1 MRLKKTVEIAVAK
14 DQEVRQ
20 LLETVARNSQC
31 DLESIEHA
39 LRAAVLAAGTAILS
53 DLLAGIGSGRQ
64 QQPVLCSCGA
74 TMVSLGRKSKPLL
87 TILGE
92 VKFARSLF
100 QCPICKATRFPG
112 DEVLDVV
119 GTSRSPALRR
129 MMARAGSRAPFKEAQ
144 QDLAVYAG
152 INVSAKDVERVAE
165 AAGEAMELWDAH
177 ERFVLLEQLPAQN
190 QGKPTPLLYVTMD
203 GTGIPMVLPE
213 VQGRKGK
220 QPDGSAK
227 TREAKLGCVFTQTTT
242 DVDGWP
248 VRDPDSTSF
257 TGAIETAEVFGR
269 RIYAEAVRRGL
280 LHAQRVVVL
289 GDGAEWIRTLVELHF
304 PQATQIVD
312 LYHTREHVAAL
323 CKLLL
328 ASDPNSERSTRLRW
342 WKLLDRGQIETIT
355 AKAATL
361 LPKDQK
367 ARADA
372 LREIA
377 YLERNKERMRYAAF
391 RAQGL
396 FVGSGVI
403 EAGCKTIVGQRLKQ
417 SGMEWSVRGANAIL
431 SLRCMFV
438 SGKTE
443 EFWSQR
449 AA

>member
-1 MRLKKTVEIAVAK
+1 M
-14 DQEVRQ
+14 
-20 LLETVARNSQC
+20 ARNNQH

-39 LRAAVLAAGTAILS
+39 LRAAVLAAGASILS
-53 DLLAGIGSGRQ
+53 ELLAGIGSGRRQ
-64 QQPVLCSCGA
+64 EPVLCACGA
-74 TMVSLGRKSKPLL
+74 AMLSLGRKSKPLL

-92 VKFARSLF
+92 VKFSRSLF
-100 QCPICKATRFPG
+100 QCPLCAATRFPG
-112 DEVLDVV
+112 DELLDVV
-119 GTSRSPALRR
+119 GTSRSPGLRR
-129 MMARAGSRAPFKEAQ
+129 MMARAGSRATFKEAQ

-152 INVSAKDVERVAE
+152 VTVSTKDVERVSE
-165 AAGEAMELWDAH
+165 ATGEAMERWDAH
-177 ERFVLLEQLPAQN
+177 ERSVLLERPPEHHP
-190 QGKPTPLLYVTMD
+190 GKPSPLFYVAMD

-213 VQGRKGK
+213 LQGRKGK
-220 QPDGSAK
+220 QLDGSAK

-242 DVDGWP
+242 DEEGRP

-257 TGAIETAEVFGR
+257 AGAIETAEVFGK

-280 LHAQRVVVL
+280 LHADKVVVL
-289 GDGAEWIRTLVELHF
+289 GDGAEWIRNLVELHF
-304 PQATQIVD
+304 PHATQIVD

-323 CKLLL
+323 CKLLWTSD
-328 ASDPNSERSTRLRW
+328 ASAERTARLRW

-355 AKAATL
+355 AQAARI
-361 LPKDQK
+361 LPEDQK
-367 ARADA
+367 ARAAA

-403 EAGCKTIVGQRLKQ
+403 EAGCKTVVGKRLKQ
-417 SGMEWSVRGANAIL
+417 SGMEWSLKGANAIL

-438 SGKTE
+438 SGRTE
-443 EFWSQR
+443 EYWSQR

>member
-1 MRLKKTVEIAVAK
+1 M
-14 DQEVRQ
+14 
-20 LLETVARNSQC
+20 ARNNQH

-39 LRAAVLAAGTAILS
+39 LRAAVLAAGASILS
-53 DLLAGIGSGRQ
+53 ELLAGIGSGRRQ
-64 QQPVLCSCGA
+64 EPVLCTCGA
-74 TMVSLGRKSKPLL
+74 AMLSLGRKSKPLL

-92 VKFARSLF
+92 VKFSRSLF
-100 QCPICKATRFPG
+100 QCPLCAATRFPG
-112 DEVLDVV
+112 DELLDVV
-119 GTSRSPALRR
+119 GTSRSPGLRR
-129 MMARAGSRAPFKEAQ
+129 MMARAGSRATFKEAQ

-152 INVSAKDVERVAE
+152 VTVSTKDVERVAE
-165 AAGEAMELWDAH
+165 ATGEAMERWDAH
-177 ERFVLLEQLPAQN
+177 ERSVLLEQVAEHHP
-190 QGKPTPLLYVTMD
+190 GKLSPLFYIAMD

-213 VQGRKGK
+213 LLGRKGK

-242 DVDGWP
+242 DEEGRP

-257 TGAIETAEVFGR
+257 TGAIETAEVFGK

-280 LHAQRVVVL
+280 LHAEKVVVL
-289 GDGAEWIRTLVELHF
+289 GDGAEWIRNLVELHF

-323 CKLLL
+323 CKLLW
-328 ASDPNSERSTRLRW
+328 ASDSRFERAMRLRW

-355 AKAATL
+355 AQAARL
-361 LPKDQK
+361 LPEDQK
-367 ARADA
+367 ALADA

-377 YLERNKERMRYAAF
+377 YLERNKKRMRYAAF

-403 EAGCKTIVGQRLKQ
+403 EAGCKTVVGKRLKQ
-417 SGMEWSVRGANAIL
+417 SGMEWTLRGANAIL

-438 SGKTE
+438 SGRTE
-443 EFWSQR
+443 EFWTQR
-449 AA
+449 VA